1 MAAVRIHTS
10 LRKTVLIMVQNDS
23 EHLTRLGY
31 IPIIHVRLF
40 SSSGSLVP
48 TIIQP
53 HLSRMVVP
61 VCFELFFFYREDSL
75 IMDSASQTITIHQH
89 FPVRFVLRLD
99 TRKSDKH
106 FQGISGH
113 MGQR

>member
-1 MAAVRIHTS
+1 MSITFRLQRSVMATVRIYLS
-10 LRKTVLIMVQNDS
+10 LRKTVLIMVQDDS

-31 IPIIHVRLF
+31 IPLIHVRLF

-61 VCFELFFFYREDSL
+61 VCFELFFFYHEDSL
-75 IMDSASQTITIHQH
+75 TIDSALLTITIHQH
-89 FPVRFVLRLD
+89 FPVRFVSTLG
-99 TRKSDKH
+99 TRK
-106 FQGISGH
+106 
-113 MGQR
+113 